1 MALAAY
7 EKWMALE
14 QCEKYRLIRD
24 ERSAEEAEVVRAS
37 LVMGYP
43 YEGVMHT
50 RAMMAHVGEDYL
62 FVCGRVF
69 TLEEQEEVRA
79 WVWDNHP
86 SVGGRVVTLEEQEEV
101 MRVMMRVGDKYV
113 GGRVV
118 TLKEQEA
125 VMHVMALEQY
135 KKCLAVQWKAIG
147 KDHRVLRSASK
158 WANTFNNLAGVYKTQ
173 GEWQMARVKYESC
186 LAIRIEMYGE
196 EHVDVAYTKVKLAEV
211 HTVINRAVL
220 RTTRDFR
227 TVMNRA
233 VLRAAR
239 AVLRRATRAERRATQ
254 ELAVIAL
261 DRMQGNN

>member
-24 ERSAEEAEVVRAS
+24 ERSAEEAEVVRAK
-37 LVMGYP
+37 LVMGDP

-79 WVWDNHP
+79 WVWDDHL

-101 MRVMMRVGDKYV
+101 MRLMMRVGDKYV

-135 KKCLAVQWKAIG
+135 WKCLEVQVEALG
-147 KDHRVLRSASK
+147 QNNHASRSASNV
-158 WANTFNNLAGVYKTQ
+158 ANTYNNLAGVYKTQ
-173 GEWQMARVKYESC
+173 GKYEMALMLYERC
-186 LAIRIEMYGE
+186 LKIRIEMYGE
-196 EHVDVAYTKVKLAEV
+196 EHVDVAYMKVKLAEV

-233 VLRAAR
+233 VLRATR

>member
-24 ERSAEEAEVVRAS
+24 ERSAEEAEVVRAK
-37 LVMGYP
+37 LVMGDP

-50 RAMMAHVGEDYL
+50 RAMMAHVGED
-62 FVCGRVF
+62 
-69 TLEEQEEVRA
+69 
-79 WVWDNHP
+79 HP
-86 SVGGRVVTLEEQEEV
+86 SVGGRVVTLKEQEDV
-101 MRVMMRVGDKYV
+101 MRVMARVGDDHPSV

-118 TLKEQEA
+118 TLKGQEA

-135 KKCLAVQWKAIG
+135 RKCLEVQFEAVG
-147 KDHRVLRSASK
+147 KDHRLLRSFSNV
-158 WANTFNNLAGVYKTQ
+158 ANTYNNLAGVYKTQ
-173 GEWQMARVKYESC
+173 GKYEMARVQYEKC
-186 LAIRIEMYGE
+186 LEIRIEIYGE
-196 EHVDVAYTKVKLAEV
+196 KHVDVAYTKVKLAEV

-220 RTTRDFR
+220 RAT
-227 TVMNRA
+227 
-233 VLRAAR
+233 R